1 VSLGRWLGRVFVG
14 RGRLSA
20 ATPLGDGLDDDF
32 VNLSVESAYYGHRRP
47 FPSAHVCGYH
57 FNARKF
63 YAREFKTLPKS
74 TASTRV
80 AARAALTS
88 LAILFALAAASAR
101 VGLVQGGAQQQRPR
115 RVGTPQASPSPT
127 PGAPARPAQNRGAT
141 PGGAEEVDEDDVVKI
156 ETQLVSVPAIV
167 TDTTGRPLTNL
178 RAENFQ
184 ILEDGR
190 PQKIANFAT
199 TEAPFEVALLLDTS
213 GSTREEVGLIRRA
226 ARAFISALR
235 PGDRVAILAFNT
247 KQEGSEKL
255 AEVEVKTPLTDDPE
269 ELQAAVESIGA
280 SNGTPFYDSL
290 EKVAKEVF
298 RDRPKEDMRGRR
310 ALVALTDGVDSTSE
324 STFEEARGLLKR
336 AGLVTY
342 FVQVN
347 TEDYVEERLMQ
358 DCQDGGALRLSG
370 TQLQRYRRLIA
381 PGADAED
388 FSNFCQMGQFER
400 MHASRTLYQ
409 LARREM
415 NALAQESGGKTF
427 PATDLRDAQ
436 RAFRQ
441 VAADI
446 GTQYSLGYYSTNTA
460 RDGGFRTIK
469 VQVRGIKDA
478 QVRAREGYQAPKS

>member
-1 VSLGRWLGRVFVG
+1 MQ
-14 RGRLSA
+14 
-20 ATPLGDGLDDDF
+20 
-32 VNLSVESAYYGHRRP
+32 
-47 FPSAHVCGYH
+47 
-57 FNARKF
+57 
-63 YAREFKTLPKS
+63 KS
-74 TASTRV
+74 TASTRR
-80 AARAALTS
+80 AARVALISFAIIFALT
-88 LAILFALAAASAR
+88 AAAAR
-101 VGLVQGGAQQQRPR
+101 VGLAQFDEKQQRPR
-115 RVGTPQASPSPT
+115 RVGKPQATPSPT
-127 PGAPARPAQNRGAT
+127 PTGSTKPAQNRDAT
-141 PGGAEEVDEDDVVKI
+141 PGGGAQEVDEDEVVKI

-184 ILEDGR
+184 VFEDGR

-247 KQEGSEKL
+247 KDEGSAKL
-255 AEVEVKTPLTDDPE
+255 AEVEVKTQLTDDPE
-269 ELQAAVESIGA
+269 ELQTAVESIGA

-298 RDRPKEDMRGRR
+298 RDRPKDDMRGRR

-324 STFEEARGLLKR
+324 STFEEARQLLKR
-336 AGLVTY
+336 AGLVAY

-347 TEDYVEERLMQ
+347 TEDYVEERLME
-358 DCQDGGALRLSG
+358 DCQYGGALRLSN

>member
-1 VSLGRWLGRVFVG
+1 LSLGRGFGRVFFG
-14 RGRLSA
+14 RGRVFA
-20 ATPLGDGLDDDF
+20 ATPFGDGPDDYF
-32 VNLSVESAYYGHRRP
+32 VYLSVESAYERHRRP
-47 FPSAHVCGYH
+47 FPSARVCGYH

-74 TASTRV
+74 TASTR
-80 AARAALTS
+80 AALIS
-88 LAILFALAAASAR
+88 FAILFALTAAAAR
-101 VGLVQGGAQQQRPR
+101 VGLAQFDEKQQRPR
-115 RVGTPQASPSPT
+115 RVGKPQASPSPT
-127 PGAPARPAQNRGAT
+127 PNGPAKPAQNRDAT
-141 PGGAEEVDEDDVVKI
+141 PGGAQEVDEDEVVRV

-184 ILEDGR
+184 VFEDGR
-190 PQKIANFAT
+190 PQKIANFST

-213 GSTREEVGLIRRA
+213 GSTREDVGLIRRA

-247 KQEGSEKL
+247 KDEGSTKL

-269 ELQAAVESIGA
+269 ELQTAVESIGA

-290 EKVAKEVF
+290 ERVAKEVF
-298 RDRPKEDMRGRR
+298 RDRPKADMRGRR

-324 STFEEARGLLKR
+324 STFEEARQSLKR
-336 AGLVTY
+336 AGLVAY

-358 DCQDGGALRLSG
+358 DCQDGGALRLSS

-400 MHASRTLYQ
+400 MHASRALYQ

-427 PATDLRDAQ
+427 PAADLRDAQ

-478 QVRAREGYQAPKS
+478 QVRAREGYQAPKI

>member
-1 VSLGRWLGRVFVG
+1 MSLGRWLGRVFVG